1 MSLTEVYLEPSQ
13 KMKPFELVQSTSLAE
28 HEDMTR
34 RFLFPL
40 KSSENQKY
48 RVSES
53 VLITLPLNL

>member
-28 HEDMTR
+28 DEDMT